1 MKHEKSDM
9 RIDQTEYVI
18 DPVVWETAALLRD
31 WNG

>member
-1 MKHEKSDM
+1 MKHENSDM

-18 DPVVWETAALLRD
+18 DLVVWETAALLRD